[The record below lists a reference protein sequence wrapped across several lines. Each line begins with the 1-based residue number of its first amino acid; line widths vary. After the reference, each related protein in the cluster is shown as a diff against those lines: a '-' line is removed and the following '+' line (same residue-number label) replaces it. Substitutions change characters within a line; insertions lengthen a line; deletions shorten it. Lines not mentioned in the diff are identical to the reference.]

1 MFLYMRKFACVASF
15 LTSSLGFG
23 RALGQEHTYEHADA
37 GRRHLNKT
45 YMATEHCR
53 LPLEQAIS
61 RRIQEGYSGKKE
73 IRKDAIK
80 YMTTIF
86 TGTHERM
93 TELARDPQL
102 LDKWVQANYAFA
114 CKEFGKANIV
124 RFVLHMD
131 EKTPHLHCVTVPLTQ
146 DGRLSAKEIMGNLK
160 ALQDRQDRYAVAMEP
175 FGLVRGIRGTRKDH
189 DDLYAY
195 YGRISQLEAHS
206 ERNRPKVTH
215 MDAVLNIGKINE
227 LLGAQYDSMS
237 AVKLEHEKMKARVAD
252 LEQANKRK
260 EAELEKHKAEIQ
272 KITRA
277 GLFANEVLYKV
288 ANGITLQPAESE
300 HLKKL
305 QQQKEAQEKQKARK
319 PHLDPRRPDDL
330 KELMQRAREQYKGQ
344 HMPPLELADEI
355 ARVYG
360 RQFDPS
366 DPWEHWRRLDPDQ
379 KLLSTIRQALERTEL
394 ARKQGAQPAQERPQT
409 PAQSQNAES
418 QAPKQSSQKQ
428 GPDEPE
434 QKRSRGLK
442 R

>member
-1 MFLYMRKFACVASF
+1 
-15 LTSSLGFG
+15 
-23 RALGQEHTYEHADA
+23 
-37 GRRHLNKT
+37 
-45 YMATEHCR
+45 
-53 LPLEQAIS
+53 
-61 RRIQEGYSGKKE
+61 
-73 IRKDAIK
+73 
-80 YMTTIF
+80 
-86 TGTHERM
+86 
-93 TELARDPQL
+93 
-102 LDKWVQANYAFA
+102 
-114 CKEFGKANIV
+114 
-124 RFVLHMD
+124 
-131 EKTPHLHCVTVPLTQ
+131 
-146 DGRLSAKEIMGNLK
+146 
-160 ALQDRQDRYAVAMEP
+160 
-175 FGLVRGIRGTRKDH
+175 
-189 DDLYAY
+189 
-195 YGRISQLEAHS
+195 LEAHS

-227 LLGAQYDSMS
+227 LLGAQHDSMS

-260 EAELEKHKAEIQ
+260 EAELEKQKAEIQ

-305 QQQKEAQEKQKARK
+305 QEWKLQQQKEAQEKQKAQK

-330 KELMQRAREQYKGQ
+330 KELMQMAQERYKGQ
-344 HMPPLELADEI
+344 HMPPRELADEI

-394 ARKQGAQPAQERPQT
+394 ARKQGAQLGQERPQT
-409 PAQSQNAES
+409 PAQSQNAEP